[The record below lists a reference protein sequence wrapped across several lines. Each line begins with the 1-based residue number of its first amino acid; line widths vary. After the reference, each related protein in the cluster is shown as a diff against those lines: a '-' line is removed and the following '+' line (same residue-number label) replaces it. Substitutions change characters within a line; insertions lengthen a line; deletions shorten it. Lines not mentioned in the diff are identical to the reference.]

1 MAKMKMGKRG
11 GGKGRTKVMKKVPPQ
26 TEGYTPKGAMFGGG
40 STSKG
45 AAKRREKRLANVP
58 M

>member
-1 MAKMKMGKRG
+1 MAKKVGK
-11 GGKGRTKVMKKVPPQ
+11 GKGRTKTMKKVPPQ

-40 STSKG
+40 STTKDKS
-45 AAKRREKRLANVP
+45 AAKKREKRLADVP